1 MFVDVSEN
9 ALVSELVSIG
19 GFAEVLQKQQPAQ
32 LVEVVGDEIG
42 GGCENRTHD
51 RSFAVSQSVFAAVCQ
66 RSHKSLCKEALAN
79 LTLSR

>member
-1 MFVDVSEN
+1 MGWEFYDTLRTHSDCSPMFAPRRPLFVDVSEN

-19 GFAEVLQKQQPAQ
+19 GFVEVLKKQQHAQ

-51 RSFAVSQSVFAAVCQ
+51 RSFAG
-66 RSHKSLCKEALAN
+66 
-79 LTLSR
+79 